1 VRQGGAQAIVS
12 AGSVTM
18 EQAGSGFAIARR
30 IRVGHSGTVVFAL
43 TPQLEVQE
51 GGRVILGRSASFA
64 IVGGVAALA
73 ALLVAL
79 LRGRLRSG

>member
-1 VRQGGAQAIVS
+1 
-12 AGSVTM
+12 M

-30 IRVGHSGTVVFAL
+30 IRIGHSGMTVFAV

-51 GGRVILGRSASFA
+51 GGRVVFGRSASFA
-64 IVGGVAALA
+64 VVGGVAALA

-79 LRGRLRSG
+79 LRRR

>member
-1 VRQGGAQAIVS
+1 
-12 AGSVTM
+12 M

-30 IRVGHSGTVVFAL
+30 IRVGHSGTTVFAL

-51 GGRVILGRSASFA
+51 GGRVIFGRSASLA

-79 LRGRLRSG
+79 LRGRGR